1 MTERLESKQFAAS
14 RVEFKDAQDG
24 QHGTMRL
31 YFSAFGN
38 WDDERPIPD
47 MVMPGA
53 ASKYLPQLVKSG
65 FSSWNHNWREGAL
78 PVGTISAA
86 GEDDYG
92 TWADIEFHSHPDA
105 QAAYTVAKERHAR
118 GKDVV
123 GSMTYLTHSQKM
135 ADITDPDLLSKGVT
149 RGRQLMDVEPVE
161 VGLVSIPANS
171 KAIMTSVKTR
181 ADDRSQA
188 ERSVEYKAMFEDT
201 LADQTNDFWNLVNVL
216 CQVLCNID
224 DMDESA
230 EDLGMPF
237 DYEGNLWSAMT
248 EFSAR
253 VVQARVDADA
263 EEDRDEQQQ
272 SSMDNMMVSD
282 AAKSR
287 SLGNGRGYGAYLQAV
302 DDAVSMLVTR
312 TKARRELRVKE
323 GRMFSAQNID
333 KLGTMADTVDEH
345 GKAMQQHA
353 SDLRALVAGS
363 QKPNGGNDVEGEQ
376 QKRRRLVAEA
386 IETLALTTTILS
398 S

>member
-1 MTERLESKQFAAS
+1 MTDHLESKQFAAG
-14 RVEFKDAQDG
+14 RVEFKDAPDG
-24 QHGTMRL
+24 HGTMRL
-31 YFSAFGN
+31 YFSATGN

-65 FSSWNHNWREGAL
+65 FSSWNHNWRTGAL

-123 GSMTYLTHSQKM
+123 GSMTYLTHSHKM
-135 ADITDPDLLSKGVT
+135 TDITDPDLLSKGIT

-161 VGLVSIPANS
+161 VGLVSIPANQ
-171 KAIMTSVKTR
+171 KAVMTSVKARDAVAAINT
-181 ADDRSQA
+181 SL
-188 ERSVEYKAMFEDT
+188 EYKAMFEDT
-201 LADQTNDFWNLVNVL
+201 LAEQTGDFWNLVNVL

-224 DMDESA
+224 EMDESA

-237 DYEGNLWSAMT
+237 DYEGNLRSALA
-248 EFSAR
+248 EFSDR
-253 VVQARVDADA
+253 VVQGRVEDDT
-263 EEDRDEQQQ
+263 EEDTDQQ
-272 SSMDNMMVSD
+272 SLMGDMAVSGSKARRPGD
-282 AAKSR
+282 
-287 SLGNGRGYGAYLQAV
+287 GRGYGAYLQAV

-333 KLGTMADTVDEH
+333 KLGMMADTVDEH
-345 GKAMQQHA
+345 GKAMQAHA

-363 QKPNGGNDVEGEQ
+363 QKPLGAEAPEGEQ
-376 QKRRRLVAEA
+376 QKRLRLVAEA

>member
-1 MTERLESKQFAAS
+1 
-14 RVEFKDAQDG
+14 
-24 QHGTMRL
+24 MRL
-31 YFSAFGN
+31 YFSATGN

-53 ASKYLPQLVKSG
+53 VSKYLPSLVKSG
-65 FSSWNHNWREGAL
+65 FSSWNHNWRTGAL

-92 TWADIEFHSHPDA
+92 AWADIEFHSHPEA
-105 QAAYTVAKERHAR
+105 QDVYTVAKERHAR

-123 GSMTYLTHSQKM
+123 GSMTFLTHSSKM
-135 ADITDPDLLSKGVT
+135 ADIQNLELQSKGIT
-149 RGRQLMDVEPVE
+149 RGRQLLDVEPRE
-161 VGLVSIPANS
+161 VGIVMIPANP
-171 KAIMTSVKTR
+171 KALMTSVKGLAGGRTR
-181 ADDRSQA
+181 GSNM
-188 ERSVEYKAMFEDT
+188 EYKAMFEDT
-201 LADQTNDFWNLVNVL
+201 LADQTNSFWNLINVL

-224 DMDESA
+224 EMDESA

-237 DYEGNLWSAMT
+237 DYEGNLRSALA
-248 EFSAR
+248 EFSDR
-253 VVQARVDADA
+253 VVQGRVEDDIEEDQDADEGA
-263 EEDRDEQQQ
+263 
-272 SSMDNMMVSD
+272 SMSIENMAGGDS
-282 AAKSR
+282 AKSR

-302 DDAVSMLVTR
+302 DDAVSMLVDR

-323 GRMFSAQNID
+323 GRMFSASNID

-353 SDLRALVAGS
+353 QDLRALVAGS
-363 QKPNGGNDVEGEQ
+363 QKPNGGNDAEGEQ
-376 QKRRRLVAEA
+376 QKRLRLVAEA